1 MLLFWLGGRHRE
13 VISAA
18 IRVSQKPAVN
28 LARVVERQTQRRRD
42 EYEMV
47 KASVVE
53 VRLELKVKCQIV
65 PRNA

>member
-28 LARVVERQTQRRRD
+28 TLLVWWSD
-42 EYEMV
+42 
-47 KASVVE
+47 K
-53 VRLELKVKCQIV
+53 LKDAETNMKW
-65 PRNA
+65 